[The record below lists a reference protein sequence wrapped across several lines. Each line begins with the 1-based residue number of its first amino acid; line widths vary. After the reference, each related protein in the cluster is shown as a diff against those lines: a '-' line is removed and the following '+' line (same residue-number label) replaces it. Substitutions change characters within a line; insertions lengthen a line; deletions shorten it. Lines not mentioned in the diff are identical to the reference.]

1 MTKSFDLIREL
12 SFFDS
17 LAEDDLQNYLKNK
30 NFKVR
35 TYGKNT
41 IIHFEGESCHHLEI
55 ILSGKI
61 VVDRIDKSGNLLT
74 ISEFFKDDII
84 GGNLLFSKN
93 PLYPMT
99 VSTQNPSEILEIS
112 REVLFEL
119 LLSNPGFLHDYLEL
133 MSDHA
138 AILGNTI
145 KHYVQTTIRES
156 LMSYLQYESRKQNTK
171 TIKLPMT
178 KKALAEKIG
187 VQRTSLSRELS
198 KMKDDGLIHFNRNII
213 SLLS

>member
-1 MTKSFDLIREL
+1 MTNNFNFIREL

-17 LAEDDLQNYLKNK
+17 LSEDELRNHLKNR
-30 NFKVR
+30 NFKVK

-41 IIHFEGESCHHLEI
+41 VVHFEGEPCHHLEI
-55 ILSGKI
+55 ILTGRI

-74 ISEFFKDDII
+74 ISEFSQDDII
-84 GGNLLFSKN
+84 GGSLLFSKN

-99 VSTQNPSEILEIS
+99 VSTLIESEILEIS

-119 LLSNPGFLHDYLEL
+119 FLRSPSFLRAYLEL
-133 MSDHA
+133 ISDHA
-138 AILGNTI
+138 TILGNTI
-145 KHYVQTTIRES
+145 KHYIHTSIRES
-156 LMSYLQYESRKQNTK
+156 LMSYLRYEAKKQNSK

-198 KMKDDGLIHFNRNII
+198 KMKEEGLIQFDRDTI
-213 SLLS
+213 SLLQ